1 MGIFQNRTLPNMV
14 DIAITDKC
22 NCDCLHCSFKSMKD
36 KRKEMTTEQ
45 VKDVIR
51 QSQDIGVTVINFLGG
66 EPLLRNDILEI
77 LKSVDKKRSTTLMFT
92 NGWFLEKYARNLKIA
107 GLDSINVS
115 LDHYI
120 PKEHDR
126 IRGREG
132 LFEHAIKGIIA
143 AKKAKLTVAI
153 SCCIDKKA
161 LNDGVL
167 IKIIELAKKLKVN
180 EVIVFDAIPTGAIAD
195 RKDLIGN
202 KEWIEEILNISG
214 KYNNRYDYPS
224 VYPYAHVRSYKSLG
238 CCGGTSFFYI
248 TPYGDIC
255 PCDFNPVI
263 FGNILETPLYILWDK
278 LNSNEHFSKSS
289 WNGCKL
295 QDIKYRKEFNMSIIK
310 GAKCRKTL

>member
-1 MGIFQNRTLPNMV
+1 LN
-14 DIAITDKC
+14 
-22 NCDCLHCSFKSMKD
+22 
-36 KRKEMTTEQ
+36 
-45 VKDVIR
+45 
-51 QSQDIGVTVINFLGG
+51 
-66 EPLLRNDILEI
+66 
-77 LKSVDKKRSTTLMFT
+77 SVDKKRSTTLMFT
-92 NGWFLEKYARNLKIA
+92 NGWFLEKYAKNLKLA

-120 PKEHDR
+120 PHEHDK
-126 IRGREG
+126 IRGKQG

-153 SCCIDKKA
+153 SCCIDKRA
-161 LNDGVL
+161 LETGVL
-167 IKIIELAKKLKVN
+167 IRIIELAKRLKVN

-195 RKDLIGN
+195 RKDLMGN
-202 KEWIEEILNISG
+202 KGWIGEILNISK
-214 KYNNRYDYPS
+214 KYNNKYDYPS

-263 FGNILETPLYILWDK
+263 FGNVLETPLYILWDK
-278 LNSNEHFSKSS
+278 LNSNEHFKKSA

-295 QDIKYRKEFNMSIIK
+295 QDINYRKEFNMSTIK